1 MNQDRLDFSMVA
13 SNISVSQD
21 FMAFTLYPK
30 ISQSKLGR
38 IGGSLITNEGNIQAL
53 MKMCKDWPLDSLN
66 SRYASTVHDLSWTDI
81 SQAVINSQLTYSSVY
96 IQIIYATK
104 MLSERSMFNIF
115 EQKQQLIT
123 F

>member
-1 MNQDRLDFSMVA
+1 MVA

-81 SQAVINSQLTYSSVY
+81 SQAVINSQLTYSSVH

-104 MLSERSMFNIF
+104 ILSERSMFNIF
-115 EQKQQLIT
+115 EQKQQ
-123 F
+123 